1 MVAEGIDD
9 GTITPVDVVEAGVDL
24 ATAKIGGAL
33 MKAADDVPT
42 PVGEAV
48 TEGAKGATDEIY
60 EQEPRTPD
68 EDP

>member
-1 MVAEGIDD
+1 
-9 GTITPVDVVEAGVDL
+9 
-24 ATAKIGGAL
+24 